1 MGASERLNE
10 KLVGACFKSRS
21 QTFYSL
27 QSVFIVQRT
36 EKGTKK
42 NISVFFPFYSVH
54 GPWMILIAESNSL
67 EASTKFS
74 IRLIAAHNRVYSL
87 INKILPQVTLK
98 TKHVDCECEKVH
110 RNRMEWDEES
120 VEDDTMTSIH
130 IGHLIDTIYCINP
143 LHLCTFTSTHIY
155 GI

>member
-1 MGASERLNE
+1 MFQEQKPNILLASVSFHCAKNR
-10 KLVGACFKSRS
+10 KRH
-21 QTFYSL
+21 
-27 QSVFIVQRT
+27 
-36 EKGTKK
+36 KGEHL
-42 NISVFFPFYSVH
+42 SFFPFYSVH

-98 TKHVDCECEKVH
+98 TKHVDCECKKVH